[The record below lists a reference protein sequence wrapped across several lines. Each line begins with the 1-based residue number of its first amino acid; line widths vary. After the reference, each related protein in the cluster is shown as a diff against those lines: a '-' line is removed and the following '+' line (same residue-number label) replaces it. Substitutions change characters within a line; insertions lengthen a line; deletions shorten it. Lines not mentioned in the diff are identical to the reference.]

1 MPITGS
7 QAALMQARFGLG
19 RVGATRVGHYTFSV
33 KVSIG
38 GTDRTSS
45 VLRPPAAPPM
55 RITHAVNDGISTC
68 SFTVSPTAG
77 LTLSAGQVVIVG
89 FGALSNMQFAGQ
101 IESVTARRRRG
112 SDQSPYLDVRCVDY
126 RRLLDRR
133 RVTAEWQNQSATK
146 IAHDIVIGYTS
157 GFSIAGIEHGLDDVV
172 KFTAEN
178 DRPSDLLRRLAA
190 LVNGGTY
197 VDPGRV
203 VFLYGSSGNTRF
215 AAPAQI
221 TNSLATLV
229 DFRHVRDF
237 SQIRTRVICEGK
249 RTRLMLALPTGYNY
263 SSAWN
268 YVPIEDSTG
277 FETANQTLRIGPQ
290 RFTALQI
297 FPTGAQPGENPAGT
311 SVRTAAAA
319 GATSLALDSVQF
331 LEDQLAT
338 YGTVT
343 QFVKVGEQV
352 IFHSGYSYVGTPST
366 SAQLLSIPAS
376 GFGSIATPIEVD
388 AQVVPLATL
397 NIYAQRINQDI
408 PLGTDVVLYAQ
419 ADDTSAQ
426 STIAAAEGGDG
437 IHEHVISESGA
448 DMTAAESLANAELAA
463 FSSTSGLLEAEWET
477 RDLGVHLGALQSVSL
492 TSPTLSASLPITQI
506 ETSIDMPFARP
517 VRKLVASEVRTA
529 TLLDVVETNRG

>member
-7 QAALMQARFGLG
+7 QPALMQARFGLG
-19 RVGATRVGHYTFSV
+19 RVGATRIGHFTMSV
-33 KVSIG
+33 KISIA

-45 VLRPPAAPPM
+45 ILYKDKI
-55 RITHAVNDGISTC
+55 RISKATNDGISTC
-68 SFTVSPTAG
+68 QFTVNPLAG
-77 LTLSAGQVVIVG
+77 LTLSAGQSIAIG
-89 FGALSNMQFAGQ
+89 FGAIDNLAFAGQ
-101 IESVTARRRRG
+101 IESVTHRRAREANQR
-112 SDQSPYLDVRCVDY
+112 PYLDVRGIGY

-133 RVTAEWQNQSATK
+133 RVTAEWHNVSATK

-157 GFSIAGIEHGLDDVV
+157 GFSIAGIEHGLAHIEQ
-172 KFTAEN
+172 FTAEN
-178 DRPSDLLRRLAA
+178 DAPSDLLRRLAG
-190 LVNGGTY
+190 LIKGGTY
-197 VDPGRV
+197 VDAGRV
-203 VFLYGSSGNTRF
+203 VYLYGSSGNTRF

-221 TNSLATLV
+221 TNTNAALV
-229 DFRHVRDF
+229 SFQHSRDF

-263 SSAWN
+263 GGAWN
-268 YVPIEDSTG
+268 YVPIEDATG
-277 FETANQTLRIGPQ
+277 FDTANQTLRIGPQ

-297 FPTGAQPGENPAGT
+297 FPTGAQIGENPAGT

-331 LEDQLAT
+331 LEDQFAT

-388 AQVVPLATL
+388 AAVTPLATL

-408 PLGTDVVLYAQ
+408 PVGTDVVLYEQ

-426 STIAAAEGGDG
+426 TTLASAEGGDG
-437 IHEHVISESGA
+437 IHEHVIQKSGFDA
-448 DMTAAESLANAELAA
+448 IAAEAEAQAELTA
-463 FSSTSGLLEAEWET
+463 FSNTDGLMDAEWQV
-477 RDLGVHLGALQSVSL
+477 RGPVPHLGALQSISL
-492 TSPTLSASLPITQI
+492 TTPTVSASLPITQVDMVI
-506 ETSIDMPFARP
+506 EDPLVRP
-517 VRKLVASEVRTA
+517 VQRMTATDVRTA
-529 TLLDVVETNRG
+529 RLLDVVETNRG